1 MRIGTFL
8 MGGIVGAIAVTYM
21 NRNNGMMMANLANA
35 GQNVGSMVTKAK
47 SKFSNTNMNMG
58 NSENAENKSSYKMD
72 NSSEHGDLSLVKE
85 ILNKD
90 PELKTKVDEILAN
103 NHDAASTASTY
114 KMQ

>member
-8 MGGIVGAIAVTYM
+8 LGGIVGAIAVTYM
-21 NRNNGMMMANLANA
+21 NRNNGMMMANWANA

-47 SKFSNTNMNMG
+47 SKFSNMNMDMG
-58 NSENAENKSSYKMD
+58 NTENNADHKMD
-72 NSSEHGDLSLVKE
+72 KSNEHADLSRVKE

-90 PELKTKVDEILAN
+90 PELKTKVDEILAEN
-103 NHDAASTASTY
+103 QNTTSSY

>member
-1 MRIGTFL
+1 

-47 SKFSNTNMNMG
+47 SKFSNTNMNIG
-58 NSENAENKSSYKMD
+58 NSENAENKSSYKTDNKMD
-72 NSSEHGDLSLVKE
+72 NSSEHGDMSLVKE

-103 NHDAASTASTY
+103 NHDTASTDSTY